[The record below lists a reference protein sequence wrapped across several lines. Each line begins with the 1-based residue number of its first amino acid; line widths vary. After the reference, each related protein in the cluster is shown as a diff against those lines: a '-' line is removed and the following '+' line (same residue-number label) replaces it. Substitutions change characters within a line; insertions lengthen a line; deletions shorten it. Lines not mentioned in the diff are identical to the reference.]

1 MIQPDFIV
9 IGSMKSGT
17 TSLYRWLAAHP
28 DVGMSRDKET
38 DYFIA
43 ERAYSRGPAWYSA
56 QFEPGRKVYGE
67 ASPNYTKVDDFRG
80 VPARIR
86 AALPH
91 VRLVYLV
98 RDPVARFMS
107 QYRHSWTMGEISM
120 TPAELPR
127 TDQYTHILNTS
138 RYARQV
144 EAYLEEFDRDR
155 LLIVDFDEMIHTPDR
170 TLETVQRFIGVEPRP
185 IVANEVYN
193 DNADVARVPA
203 PILRFAQTPLGRSLS
218 RVVSR
223 EARDRIRG
231 LVAVRKPR
239 QPPPFP
245 QSVQDRIRDD
255 LRQDA
260 DRFRQISGR
269 AFERWSV

>member
-43 ERAYSRGPAWYSA
+43 ERSFSRGPGWYSA

-67 ASPNYTKVDDFRG
+67 ASPNYTKMDDFRD

-86 AALPH
+86 TALPQ
-91 VRLVYLV
+91 VKLIYLV
-98 RDPVARFMS
+98 RDPVDRFMS

-120 TPAELPR
+120 SPSDLPE

-144 EAYLEEFDRDR
+144 DAYLSHFEADR
-155 LLIVDFDEMIHTPDR
+155 LLIVDFDELIRTPDAA
-170 TLETVQRFIGVEPRP
+170 LAQVQRFIGVEPQA
-185 IVANEVYN
+185 VAAGGTHN
-193 DNADVARVPA
+193 DNAEVARVPA
-203 PILRFAQTPLGRSLS
+203 PLLRFAQSPFGRSLS

-231 LVAVRKPR
+231 LVAVRKAR
-239 QPPPFP
+239 QPPAFP
-245 QSVQDRIRDD
+245 PSVRDRIRDD

-260 DRFRQISGR
+260 ERFRLLSGR
-269 AFERWSV
+269 AFAHWSV